1 MSDLWQQT
9 VFIFWDQTMRAFSG
23 GLENALL
30 LTEDNKA
37 RDSDTSHF
45 ELSFQAV
52 A

>member
-1 MSDLWQQT
+1 L
-9 VFIFWDQTMRAFSG
+9 G

-45 ELSFQAV
+45 KLISQAV